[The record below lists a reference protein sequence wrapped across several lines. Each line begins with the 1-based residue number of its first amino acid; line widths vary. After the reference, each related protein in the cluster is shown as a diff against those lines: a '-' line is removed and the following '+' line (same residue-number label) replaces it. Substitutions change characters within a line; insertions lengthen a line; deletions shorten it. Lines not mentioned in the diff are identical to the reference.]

1 MKVLLQRVSEARV
14 TVAGQV
20 TGQIGAGLLVFV
32 GIARDDDERVV
43 RRLAERVLGYRVFAD
58 DRGRM
63 NRNVMQAGGGLL
75 VVSQFTLTADTGRGL
90 RPGFSEGAEP
100 ERARYLYEHFMA
112 CLREQGAEVAS
123 GIFAADMKVAL
134 VNDGPVTFM
143 LSS

>member
-20 TGQIGAGLLVFV
+20 TGEIGAGLLVFV

-43 RRLAERVLGYRVFAD
+43 RRLADRVLGYRMFAD
-58 DRGRM
+58 DQGRM
-63 NRNVMQAGGGLL
+63 NRNVMQVGGGLL

-112 CLREQGAEVAS
+112 CLREQGAQVAS
-123 GIFAADMKVAL
+123 GVFAADMKVAL